1 MYYTIMLLTSLKAVY
16 YLIKRF
22 SLLKPGMVIL
32 YSSWILCVVDF
43 SELNISSNLVM
54 VIYRQLSAD
63 NKMINYMIKNSFISH
78 KRPKAR
84 AKIFFYLI
92 IFHFINRGKLSVIWS
107 SALHELVPI
116 QQIVIGS
123 EAIVENRLIIPY
135 FYFDD

>member
-84 AKIFFYLI
+84 AKFFFYLI
-92 IFHFINRGKLSVIWS
+92 IFHFISRGKLSVIWS

-116 QQIVIGS
+116 QQIVIGF

>member
-1 MYYTIMLLTSLKAVY
+1 MLLTSLKAVY

-32 YSSWILCVVDF
+32 YSSWILCVTDF

-63 NKMINYMIKNSFISH
+63 NKMINYMIKTSFISH

-92 IFHFINRGKLSVIWS
+92 IFHFISRGKLSVI
-107 SALHELVPI
+107 
-116 QQIVIGS
+116 
-123 EAIVENRLIIPY
+123 
-135 FYFDD
+135 